1 MIELYCDNK
10 ALMQELN
17 NKEELFSKITERI
30 MRCSCCHTG
39 HFIFTDDGSDYP
51 TFFWECEECGYNPN
65 QNRLSLIEDIVIA
78 GTDEYWDYEVFMFV
92 QNFEYG
98 EYSENN
104 HQEQKKRDF
113 NVAEWNKENN
123 VKPKYNIVHSKP
135 ITSWEDYV
143 EDTIREH
150 IKALDTAISRAKNVP
165 MLKKIF
171 KEEK

>member
-17 NKEELFSKITERI
+17 DKEELFSKITERI
-30 MRCSCCHTG
+30 MRCPCCYTG

-51 TFFWECEECGYNPN
+51 TFFWECEDCGYNPN

-104 HQEQKKRDF
+104 HQEQKKRNF

-123 VKPKYNIVHSKP
+123 VKPKYDIVHGKP

-150 IKALDTAISRAKNVP
+150 IKTLDTAISRAKNVL

-171 KEEK
+171 KEKK